1 MKYKK
6 LGASPLRVSEICL
19 GVMMFADQTDAKAAA
34 DIVALA
40 REQGVNFVDTADVYS
55 VGASERMLGPLL
67 KSDRDRWVLAS
78 KVGNAMSPA
87 PNESRYSRKWMMQQ
101 IDASLSRLG
110 TDFIDIYYMH
120 RDFEHDSLEEPLRA
134 LDDMMRQGKIRAWG
148 VSNFR
153 GWRISEAVHMARGMG
168 MAGPAI
174 CQPYYNLLNRM
185 PEVEVLPACA
195 HYGLGV
201 ASYSPIA
208 RGVLTGKYQP
218 NAKPPEGSRVARG
231 DKRIAQTE
239 FRPESLQIAQKL
251 GEHAK
256 ARGIDLLQFAV
267 AWVLANR
274 SVTSVIA
281 GPKTLAQW
289 QQYFAALDYVWTRD
303 DEALVESMVPTGHPS
318 TPGFSD
324 PSYPVT
330 GRQVIV

>member
-1 MKYKK
+1 MKYRK

-19 GVMMFADQTDAKAAA
+19 GAMMFGDQTDARAAA
-34 DIVALA
+34 DIVAFA
-40 REQGVNFVDTADVYS
+40 REQGVNFVDTADVYT
-55 VGASERMLGPLL
+55 VGASEAMLGPLL
-67 KSDRDRWVLAS
+67 KADRDRWVLAS
-78 KVGNAMSPA
+78 KVGNAISAA
-87 PNESRYSRKWMMQQ
+87 PNQSRYSRKWMMQQ
-101 IDASLSRLG
+101 IDATLARLG
-110 TDFIDIYYMH
+110 TDFIDIYYLH
-120 RDFEHDSLEEPLRA
+120 RDFESDSLEEPLRA
-134 LDDMMRQGKIRAWG
+134 LDDMMRTGKIRAWG

-153 GWRISEAVHMARGMG
+153 GWRIAQAVSMARDMN

-218 NAKPPEGSRVARG
+218 DAKPPEGSRVARG

-239 FRPESLQIAQKL
+239 FRAESLQIAQKL

-256 ARGIDLLQFAV
+256 TRGIDLLQFAL

-274 SVTSVIA
+274 SISSVIA

-289 QQYFAALDYVWTRD
+289 QQYFGALDYVWTAE

-330 GRQVIV
+330 GRMVSV